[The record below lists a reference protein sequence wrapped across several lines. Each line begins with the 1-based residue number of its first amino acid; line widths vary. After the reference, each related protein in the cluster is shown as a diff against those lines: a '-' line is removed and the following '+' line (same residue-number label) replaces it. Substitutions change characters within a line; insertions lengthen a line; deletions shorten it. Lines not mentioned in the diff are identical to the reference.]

1 MKCSNAESN
10 PYLPKLPLEV
20 VIGKVYVNTPQ
31 SLQVCS
37 TAHGEA
43 CAKGKARSRDPL
55 KGKQNST
62 KEKYNAK
69 RE

>member
-10 PYLPKLPLEV
+10 PYLPKLSLEV
-20 VIGKVYVNTPQ
+20 VTGKVYVNTPQ